1 MLTSEDVSLFWERF
15 TTWLFSQRTETIMLV
30 ALLAFVCWML
40 VRTMDENTRLQERI
54 IEISKEKITR

>member
-15 TTWLFSQRTETIMLV
+15 TTWLFSQRTETVMLI
-30 ALLAFVCWML
+30 LLLSFVCWML

-54 IEISKEKITR
+54 IEISKEKVR